1 MSRIISDLQKR
12 EVFKAIPSTVAIGDT
27 TVSASKIWAN
37 QKLTSYPTITLNFSN
52 DGIPAL
58 VDVVEGVQYYQATL
72 TVHVLADTVQK
83 IPGAI
88 LAEAFAN
95 QIVSVIGTWIEPLA
109 ENIRIFDIEGDISS
123 VRNMGS
129 FENSTTTDL
138 VFSIKIYHE

>member
-1 MSRIISDLQKR
+1 MSRVISEAQKK
-12 EVFKAIPSTVAIGDT
+12 EVFKAIPSQIRIGSNT
-27 TVSASKIWAN
+27 ISSTKIWSN
-37 QKLTSYPTITLNFSN
+37 QKLTSYPTITLNISN

-58 VDVVEGVQYYQATL
+58 VDVVEGIQYYQTLL
-72 TVHVLADTVQK
+72 TVHVLADTTQG

-88 LAEAFAN
+88 LADALSNLIISA
-95 QIVSVIGTWIEPLA
+95 ICAWIEPLA
-109 ENIRIFDIEGDISS
+109 ENIRVFDTEGDISS